1 MAKALNLGVTAWSPL
16 SNGVLTV
23 KYHGH
28 GFSESGRMSSDMLKE
43 FMPEEQKTA
52 RMVTAVKTV
61 ADQAGRSMA
70 QVGLEWLRARRVP
83 IIPIIGARELSE
95 LQDNLGSFD
104 FSLSADQVKAL
115 DEASQIDLRIPYD
128 LYAKE
133 AVCAADYRLGIARVS
148 QLLSSYALRA
158 NFIYRELGAFDSAA
172 TAPTKFSASFAKS
185 LAATCHVTFW
195 RAGDTA
201 GRRICC
207 AGG

>member
-43 FMPEEQKTA
+43 FMPEEQRTA
-52 RMVTAVKTV
+52 HMVTAVKTV

-70 QVGLEWLRARRVP
+70 QVGLAWLRARRVP

-115 DEASQIDLRIPYD
+115 DEASQIDLRFPYD

-133 AVCAADYRLGIARVS
+133 AVCAAVYGGMRDQIIA
-148 QLLSSYALRA
+148 
-158 NFIYRELGAFDSAA
+158 
-172 TAPTKFSASFAKS
+172 
-185 LAATCHVTFW
+185 
-195 RAGDTA
+195 
-201 GRRICC
+201 
-207 AGG
+207 